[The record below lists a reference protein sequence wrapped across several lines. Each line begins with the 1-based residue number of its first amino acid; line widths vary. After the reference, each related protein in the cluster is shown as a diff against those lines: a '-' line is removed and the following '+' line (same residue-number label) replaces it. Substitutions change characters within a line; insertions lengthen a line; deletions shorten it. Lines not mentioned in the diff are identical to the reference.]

1 MKDYTFFTKT
11 EKEKFI
17 LGYRYMKNK
26 IIVYFADGKI
36 ISYENTSTNL
46 EQIQKNMVEQIKK
59 AYSKYK
65 IEKDDWLNAIN
76 TFEDTLFDYIFG
88 YIDELFTLDEILY
101 FLKLTFFIITR
112 GRNLEKYNLFSDI
125 LSPLQAMATDKK
137 FLSYL
142 PIMLK
147 IKLVLICV
155 KELGQYNLSLNN
167 TDDFSLQE
175 IKKLKKAVEKLDSLV
190 TTGDWI

>member
-11 EKEKFI
+11 EKKKFI

-26 IIVYFADGKI
+26 IIVYFADGSI
-36 ISYENTSTNL
+36 IPYNFTIDNL
-46 EQIQKNMVEQIKK
+46 EKIQKMVAEQIKI

-65 IEKDDWLNAIN
+65 IEKDNWLNAIN

-112 GRNLEKYNLFSDI
+112 GRDLEKYNLFSDI

-137 FLSYL
+137 FLSFF

-167 TDDFSLQE
+167 ADDFSLQE
-175 IKKLKKAVEKLDSLV
+175 IKKLKKAVEKLDSLG
-190 TTGDWI
+190 TMGEWI